1 MTINDITFRHDVA
14 AADVQAVGDLVHS
27 TGFFSADEI
36 RIAAELVSERL
47 EKGTESGYFFIFA
60 ENQNKITG
68 YSCYGPIPA
77 TKFSYDLYW
86 IAVDRHWQGKGIGRL
101 LLAES
106 EKMIAAS
113 GGQRIYVET
122 AGRPQYRSTREF
134 YLHCGYQQAACLEH
148 FYAPDDAKIIYLKC
162 VTG

>member
-1 MTINDITFRHDVA
+1 MTINELTFRYDVA
-14 AADVQAVGDLVHS
+14 VTDVKAVEDLVRN
-27 TGFFSADEI
+27 TGFFSEDEI

-47 EKGTESGYFFIFA
+47 DKGTGSGYYFIFA
-60 ENQNKITG
+60 ENRNRMIG

-77 TKFSYDLYW
+77 TSFSYDLYW
-86 IAVDRHWQGKGIGRL
+86 IAVDQHWQGKGIGRL

-106 EKMIAAS
+106 EKMIAAN

-134 YLHCGYQQAACLEH
+134 YLRCGYEQVACLEH
-148 FYAPDDAKIIYLKC
+148 FYAPDDAKIMYLKC
-162 VTG
+162 V